1 VKLDK
6 KEKKRLRREKKLKEE
21 EARAGLV

>member
-6 KEKKRLRREKKLKEE
+6 KEKKRLRREKKLKVE